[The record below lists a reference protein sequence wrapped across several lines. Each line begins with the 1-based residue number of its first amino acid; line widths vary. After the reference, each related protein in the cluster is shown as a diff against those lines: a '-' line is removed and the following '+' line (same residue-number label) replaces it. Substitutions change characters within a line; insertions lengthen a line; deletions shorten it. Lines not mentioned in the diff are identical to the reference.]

1 MDLKQKTHARC
12 HKLLNSKIQ
21 ELSAILQSLSESA
34 SKDTKSSAGDKHE
47 TARAMIQIEQEAVGK
62 QLSEVVAQKS
72 VLDKIDPAVTSSQI
86 MKGSLVKTNKGYL
99 FLSIALGKIA
109 VDKEAVLVISPGS
122 PLGIKLAGLRLD
134 ETASVNGTGYKV
146 ESIY

>member
-47 TARAMIQIEQEAVGK
+47 TARAMIQIEQEVVGK
-62 QLSEVVAQKS
+62 QLSEVLAQKS
-72 VLDKIDPAVTSSQI
+72 VLDKIDPAVALSQI

-99 FLSIALGKIA
+99 FLSIALGKIT
-109 VDKEAVLVISPGS
+109 VDEESVLVISTRS

-134 ETASVNGTGYKV
+134 ETASVNGTDYKV